1 MSLVK
6 IQTNNSALPN
16 GNPATFFTT
25 DTAASVSAITVKN
38 IGGFLINQILLIG
51 GFGNEGSEII
61 NTSTVTA
68 PSGFT
73 VTLASATIF
82 PHSAD
87 TPINVLNFD
96 QVEFSTALTTVGVK
110 TVLATVNI
118 LPGTD
123 TTTYDDTSGATGY
136 YYSRYKNSI
145 TGAFSSYSA
154 PIPVQ
159 GYSITTAR
167 SIIDNALAAINQV
180 TSDTLPDTFF
190 FNEMNNFQY
199 EVLRELKRWS
209 WMQSFSTIIGQSAT
223 GTWRVAVPTD
233 LDDQNTS
240 RDIYNF
246 KLGNNFDMT
255 WVDKEKWDS
264 IIQGVS
270 YSTLAAPILLNDATV
285 TLTNSGDFSDGGV
298 LYIGANT
305 YGYTANNRT
314 TNVITLTDLAATTA
328 PIDSDVFE
336 GAALGLPTYWTTYG
350 GYLYHY
356 PVTAREYTQ
365 RNYYLDYYM
374 SLTRIIS
381 DADSIVVPDAAAC
394 QYFLEWKALK
404 RLANGAEDEA
414 ALSAKANFME
424 RKNRLVSFETN
435 GRTLQLRPRLN
446 SMGNAPFQ
454 YDDDERVRDG
464 AFANI

>member
-6 IQTNNSALPN
+6 VSTNNLTLLT
-16 GNPATFFTT
+16 GNPSTFFTT
-25 DTAASVSAITVKN
+25 DTASGVSAITVKN

-61 NTSTVTA
+61 NTSAVTS
-68 PSGFT
+68 PSGST
-73 VTLASATIF
+73 ITLASATVF

-87 TPINVLNFD
+87 TNVSVLNFD
-96 QVEFSTALTTVGVK
+96 QVEFSTATTTTGVK
-110 TVLATVNI
+110 SVLATVTI

-123 TTTYDDTSGATGY
+123 TTTYDDASGSTGY
-136 YYSRYKNSI
+136 YFSRYKNSI
-145 TGAFSSYSA
+145 TGAFSGYSA

-167 SIIDNALAAINQV
+167 SIIDNALSAINQF
-180 TSDTLPDTFF
+180 TTDTLSDVFF
-190 FNEMNNFQY
+190 FNELNNFQY

-209 WMQSFSTIIGQSAT
+209 WMQSFNTIIGQSAT

-246 KLGNNFDMT
+246 KLGNNYDMT

-270 YSTLAAPILLNDATV
+270 NSTLAAPILLNDATV
-285 TLTNSGDFSDGGV
+285 TLTNSGDFPDGGV
-298 LYIGANT
+298 LYIGADT
-305 YGYTANNRT
+305 YGYTTNDRT
-314 TNVITLTDLAATTA
+314 TNIITLTDLAATTA
-328 PIDSDVFE
+328 PVDSDVFV

-356 PVTAREYTQ
+356 PVTASEYTQ

-381 DADSIVVPDAAAC
+381 DADSIVVPDAVAA
-394 QYFLEWKALK
+394 QYYLEWKALK
-404 RLANGAEDEA
+404 RLANGMEDDA
-414 ALSAKANFME
+414 ALGAKANFME

-446 SMGNAPFQ
+446 SMGRGPFQ

-464 AFANI
+464 NFSNI